1 MKKKNIFIRIFCCL
15 LISCFGLMS
24 ISCGFSLDELIEIG
38 KDLVGWDE
46 DDPSS
51 GDNKEDDPSSGN
63 DPGIEEALPPDLY
76 GSKVLYRPDNYD
88 YDYGSGGADGSG
100 EGVNDYYGQYAWGIL
115 SYLYNIF
122 GISSVTYT
130 SQNNPEFDLENLP
143 YLYDSIRYQVDSA
156 GMVTHSA
163 TIDAEGN
170 LTIDEDNKDFEKYYI
185 IGANK
190 NVCWNWSFAPNID
203 NLSALLYNDYSFMT
217 SYENSNYIYN
227 TYLNI
232 KDQDGDF
239 QSYISDSVYGQPI
252 YQQNY
257 SSIYL
262 GAINAI
268 DYDNYSD
275 FVKTLEYVIYTYAVD
290 LEPSQVY
297 VTQTNEYPYYRITIG
312 TYESVDSALETAK
325 ARFKTL
331 GTYVGLVSR
340 QITKIQN
347 WVLENVIGED
357 ALRDDSFMTY
367 QTNTDGQA
375 YLQVTHPDGS
385 ITYQLAPECTASTDD
400 LGRNY
405 ETTVRNVINA
415 VCNDVSIGK
424 DEGSDVT
431 IDDRFLASNIM
442 EYAGSTFKIEDD
454 KNFPVYD
461 PNNEEHQYA
470 IRPLEYQSVVLMF
483 KQETYVD
490 GLWIALKYDADLDGN
505 ADLETEDA
513 VYDWNRYIDIIVDL
527 NYYKHA
533 TNTRRIIQSKKVRVY
548 DGPFEIDYIYGYK
561 GDTIG
566 GGDGVNAPRDH
577 CSGVVFDDI
586 GYLHVGVFNT
596 NIGNGILK
604 TDVGRNDYKGNPLVS
619 KEPLILVGTNNIR
632 KYYEIVEPGSTS
644 LDQEALQDGYTYTS
658 GRLNPA
664 MFSGSDGCDYLEITY
679 KVIKKAGDMTT
690 NYKFYTGLKYLDN
703 EDSPVP

>member
-46 DDPSS
+46 DDSSS
-51 GDNKEDDPSSGN
+51 GDNKEDAPSSGN

-115 SYLYNIF
+115 MYLYNNYAIGNNTF
-122 GISSVTYT
+122 ISS
-130 SQNNPEFDLENLP
+130 NNPGFDLENLP
-143 YLYDSIRYQVDSA
+143 YLYDSIRYQVDSV

-163 TIDAEGN
+163 TIDADGN
-170 LTIDEDNKDFEKYYI
+170 LTIDEDNEDFEKYYI
-185 IGANK
+185 IGADLNTK
-190 NVCWNWSFAPNID
+190 WNWSFSPNID
-203 NLSALLYNDYSFMT
+203 NIPALLYYNYSYVT
-217 SYENSNYIYN
+217 SYENQNYIFN
-227 TYLNI
+227 TYLSLE
-232 KDQDGDF
+232 DEYGDLNTIINNT
-239 QSYISDSVYGQPI
+239 YLTPDYTN
-252 YQQNY
+252 NY

-262 GAINAI
+262 GTSDQYI
-268 DYDNYSD
+268 YDNYSD

-367 QTNTDGQA
+367 QTNTYGQA

-385 ITYQLAPECTASTDD
+385 ITYQLAPGCTASTDD

-461 PNNEEHQYA
+461 PNKEEHQYA

-527 NYYKHA
+527 NYYNHA

>member
-1 MKKKNIFIRIFCCL
+1 
-15 LISCFGLMS
+15 MS

-76 GSKVLYRPDNYD
+76 GSKVLYRPDDYD

-115 SYLYNIF
+115 NYLYNIY
-122 GISSVTYT
+122 GIGSNSP
-130 SQNNPEFDLENLP
+130 SPFISNNNPEFDLVNLP
-143 YLYDSIRYQVDSA
+143 YLYDSIRYQVDTV

-163 TIDAEGN
+163 TMDADGN
-170 LTIDEDNKDFEKYYI
+170 LTIAKEFEEGQQYQI
-185 IGANK
+185 VGADLNTK
-190 NVCWNWSFAPNID
+190 WNWSFSYLAQD
-203 NLSALLYNDYSFMT
+203 VEAGLTNLDYSI
-217 SYENSNYIYN
+217 SPEELPNYILQNNHIYN
-227 TYLNI
+227 IYYTQDNTFEYIMSNI
-232 KDQDGDF
+232 
-239 QSYISDSVYGQPI
+239 I
-252 YQQNY
+252 YVAPYTNDY

-262 GAINAI
+262 GAIEAK
-268 DYDNYSD
+268 DYENYSD
-275 FVKTLEYVIYTYAVD
+275 YVKTLEYVIYTYAVD

-357 ALRDDSFMTY
+357 ALRDDSFKTY

-385 ITYQLAPECTASTDD
+385 ITYQLAPECSASTDD

-461 PNNEEHQYA
+461 PNKEEHQYA

>member
-24 ISCGFSLDELIEIG
+24 ISCGLSLDELLEIG
-38 KDLVGWDE
+38 KELVGWD
-46 DDPSS
+46 
-51 GDNKEDDPSSGN
+51 EDDPSSGN

-115 SYLYNIF
+115 MYLYNNYAIGNNTF
-122 GISSVTYT
+122 ISS
-130 SQNNPEFDLENLP
+130 NNPGFDLENLP
-143 YLYDSIRYQVDSA
+143 YLYDSIRYQVDSV

-163 TIDAEGN
+163 TMDADGN
-170 LTIDEDNKDFEKYYI
+170 LTIAKEFEEGQQYQI
-185 IGANK
+185 VGADLNTK
-190 NVCWNWSFAPNID
+190 WNWSFSYLAQD
-203 NLSALLYNDYSFMT
+203 VEAGLTNLDYSI
-217 SYENSNYIYN
+217 SPEELPNYILQNNHIYN
-227 TYLNI
+227 VYYTQDNTFEYIMSNI
-232 KDQDGDF
+232 
-239 QSYISDSVYGQPI
+239 I
-252 YQQNY
+252 YVAPYTNNY

-262 GAINAI
+262 GTSDQYI
-268 DYDNYSD
+268 YDNYSD

-357 ALRDDSFMTY
+357 ALRDDSFTTY

-385 ITYQLAPECTASTDD
+385 ITYQLAPGCTASTDD

-442 EYAGSTFKIEDD
+442 EYVGSTFKIEDD

-461 PNNEEHQYA
+461 PNKEEHQYA

-527 NYYKHA
+527 NYYNHA

-577 CSGVVFDDI
+577 CSGVVFEDI